1 MEAAYLGVA
10 RFRKPHGLKGDA
22 VVWVLTDEPE
32 KVLVAGRILMP
43 VDENGNPVGDPLE
56 IERARPYH
64 RTWLIKF
71 KEVDD
76 RGVLEQW
83 DQVLLGVPADELSP
97 LGEGEFY
104 EHDVPGAS
112 VVVNGE
118 MVGEATGLLDI
129 PGGKLLCVNVNGR
142 EVMVPF
148 REPILVG
155 FDRAESK
162 IEIDPPPGLL
172 DL

>member
-1 MEAAYLGVA
+1 MEAAYLAVA

-22 VVWVLTDEPE
+22 EVWVLTDEPDE
-32 KVLVAGRILMP
+32 LLATGRLLTP
-43 VDENGNPVGDPLE
+43 VNEAGNPVGDPLE
-56 IERARPYH
+56 IERARPHH
-64 RTWLIKF
+64 RGWLIKF
-71 KEVDD
+71 KGVAD
-76 RGVLEQW
+76 RGKLEQW
-83 DQVLLGVPADELSP
+83 DQLLLGVPKAEVTP

-112 VVVNGE
+112 VVVDGG
-118 MVGEATGLLDI
+118 VIGEATGLIDV
-129 PGGKLLCVNVNGR
+129 PGGKLLRVDVNGR

-148 REPILVG
+148 RRPILVG
-155 FDRAESK
+155 VDMVERR

>member
-1 MEAAYLGVA
+1 MEAAYLAVA

-22 VVWVLTDEPE
+22 VVWVLTDDPDEVFVTGRQLTPVNE
-32 KVLVAGRILMP
+32 AGT
-43 VDENGNPVGDPLE
+43 PVGEPLE
-56 IERARPYH
+56 IERARPHH

-71 KEVDD
+71 KGLYD

-83 DQVLLGVPADELSP
+83 EQVLLGVPKAELAP

-112 VVVNGE
+112 VLVDGE
-118 MVGEATGLLDI
+118 VIGEATGLLDI
-129 PGGKLLCVNVNGR
+129 PGGKLLCVDVNGR

-155 FDRAESK
+155 VDRMARR

>member
-32 KVLVAGRILMP
+32 KVLVKGRKLTP
-43 VDENGNPVGDPLE
+43 VNDDGDPVGEPLE
-56 IERARPYH
+56 VERARPYH
-64 RTWLIKF
+64 RTWLVKF
-71 KEVDD
+71 RDVDD

-83 DQVLLGVPADELSP
+83 DQVLFGVPSDELTP

-112 VVVNGE
+112 VIVKGE
-118 MVGEATGLLDI
+118 AVGEATGLIDI
-129 PGGKLLCVNVNGR
+129 PGGKLLCVDVNGR

-148 REPILVG
+148 RQPILVG
-155 FDRAESK
+155 VNRAERQ
-162 IEIDPPPGLL
+162 IEIDPPPGLM

>member
-1 MEAAYLGVA
+1 MEAAYLAVA
-10 RFRKPHGLKGDA
+10 RFRKPHGLKGEA

-32 KVLVAGRILMP
+32 EVLVAGRQLTP
-43 VDENGNPVGDPLE
+43 VDEAGDAVGEPLE
-56 IERARPYH
+56 IERARPFH

-71 KEVDD
+71 KEVAD
-76 RGVLEQW
+76 RSGLEQW
-83 DQVLLGVPADELSP
+83 DQVLLGVPTSELAP

-112 VVVNGE
+112 VMVDGE
-118 MVGEATGLLDI
+118 VIGEATGLIDV
-129 PGGKLLCVNVNGR
+129 PGGKLLCVDVNGR

-148 REPILVG
+148 RQPILLSV
-155 FDRAESK
+155 DRVERQ
-162 IEIDPPPGLL
+162 IEIDPPTGLL

>member
-1 MEAAYLGVA
+1 VEAAYLGVA

-32 KVLVAGRILMP
+32 QVLVAGRKLTP
-43 VDENGNPVGDPLE
+43 VDEEGNPVGESLE

-71 KEVDD
+71 KGVDD
-76 RGVLEQW
+76 RTLLEQW
-83 DQVLLGVPADELSP
+83 DQVLLGVPQDELTP

-104 EHDVPGAS
+104 EHEVPGAS
-112 VVVNGE
+112 VVVGGE
-118 MVGEATGLLDI
+118 VVGDATGLIDI

-148 REPILVG
+148 REPILIG
-155 FDRAESK
+155 FDRTERK
-162 IEIDPPPGLL
+162 IEIDPPQGLL

>member
-32 KVLVAGRILMP
+32 KVLVAGRILTP
-43 VDENGNPVGDPLE
+43 VDEAGNPVGDPLE
-56 IERARPYH
+56 IERARPYQ
-64 RTWLIKF
+64 RSWLIKF
-71 KEVDD
+71 KDVAD

-83 DQVLLGVPADELSP
+83 DQVLLGVPKAELTP
-97 LGEGEFY
+97 LDEGEFY

-112 VVVNGE
+112 VLVNGE
-118 MVGEATGLLDI
+118 NVGEATGLLDI
-129 PGGKLLCVNVNGR
+129 PGGKLLCVDVKGR

-148 REPILVG
+148 REPILVSV
-155 FDRAESK
+155 DRVERR

>member
-32 KVLVAGRILMP
+32 EVLVTGRALTP
-43 VDENGNPVGDPLE
+43 VDDAGDPIGDPLE

-64 RTWLIKF
+64 RSWLIKF
-71 KEVDD
+71 KEISD

-83 DQVLLGVPADELSP
+83 DQVLLGVPADELTP
-97 LGEGEFY
+97 LAEGEFY

-112 VVVNGE
+112 VVVKGE
-118 MVGEATGLLDI
+118 VVGEATGLIDV
-129 PGGKLLCVNVNGR
+129 PGGKLLCVDVDGR

-148 REPILVG
+148 REPILIG
-155 FDRAESK
+155 MDRVERR
-162 IEIDPPPGLL
+162 IEIDPPAGLL

>member
-1 MEAAYLGVA
+1 MEAAYLAVA
-10 RFRKPHGLKGDA
+10 RFRKPHGLKGEA
-22 VVWVLTDEPE
+22 LVWVLTDEPDD
-32 KVLVAGRILMP
+32 VFVAGRRLTP
-43 VDENGNPVGDPLE
+43 VDEVGTPVGEPLE
-56 IERARPYH
+56 IERARPFH
-64 RTWLIKF
+64 RSWLIKF
-71 KEVDD
+71 RAVTD

-83 DQVLLGVPADELSP
+83 DRVLLGVPETELAP

-112 VVVNGE
+112 VVVDGE
-118 MVGEATGLLDI
+118 VIGEATGLLDV
-129 PGGKLLCVNVNGR
+129 PGGKLLCVDVNGR

-148 REPILVG
+148 LPPILRG
-155 FDRAESK
+155 FDRAERR

>member
-1 MEAAYLGVA
+1 VEAAYLGVA

-32 KVLVAGRILMP
+32 TVLVAGRLLTP

-56 IERARPYH
+56 VERARPYH
-64 RTWLIKF
+64 RTWLVKF
-71 KEVDD
+71 VGIDD

-83 DQVLLGVPADELSP
+83 DQVLLGVPATELSP
-97 LGEGEFY
+97 LEEGEFY

-112 VVVNGE
+112 VVVKGE
-118 MVGEATGLLDI
+118 VVGEATGLLDI
-129 PGGKLLCVNVNGR
+129 PGGKLLCVEMNGR

-148 REPILVG
+148 REPILIGV
-155 FDRAESK
+155 DRATRR